1 MGILLVCKNVNYSC
15 SYGRWMEFREWVGDL
30 AIQVL
35 RKKRESLPQT
45 EEDFLYRETTRLLE
59 YCEIENVGTQADYL
73 RVLYNTD
80 FLNLYIFY
88 HLGGIYALLNKSDDD
103 GYYSVGNAVDIV
115 RSFEVLDALIDEDD
129 MKRQLYSIK
138 EVFEESVR
146 TNENVIVC

>member
-1 MGILLVCKNVNYSC
+1 MGILFVCKKVNYSC
-15 SYGRWMEFREWVGDL
+15 SYGNWMEFREWVGDL

-59 YCEIENVGTQADYL
+59 HCEIENVGTHSDYL

-80 FLNLYIFY
+80 FLNLFIFY

-103 GYYSVGNAVDIV
+103 GYYSVGNSIDIV
-115 RSFEVLDALIDEDD
+115 RSFEVIEPLIVEDD
-129 MKRQLYSIK
+129 LKQRLNRVK
-138 EVFEESVR
+138 AVFEESVR
-146 TNENVIVC
+146 TNENVVIC